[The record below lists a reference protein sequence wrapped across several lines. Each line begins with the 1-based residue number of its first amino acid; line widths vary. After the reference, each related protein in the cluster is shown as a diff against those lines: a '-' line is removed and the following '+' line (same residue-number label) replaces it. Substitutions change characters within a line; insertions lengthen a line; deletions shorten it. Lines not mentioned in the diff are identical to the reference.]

1 MYKIQTTSSQLNMIK
16 IKETAG
22 HKAVGP
28 KNPIIYT
35 SCPTINILH
44 VLYHINLFSWS
55 AQQLVYICSS
65 FPWKTSSSRAAVP
78 TRALMRKQSS
88 ANFHQWPGC
97 LCEKSSANFHQWE
110 INMHPTFFLT
120 DPAVGAADIQ
130 AEGEGNAS
138 AQQSIANYYSTAT
151 TSWLPLLFLSFI
163 STRRGPCLKK
173 QRVTWAGKCSRT
185 TWYQ

>member
-55 AQQLVYICSS
+55 AQQPVYICSS

-88 ANFHQWPGC
+88 ANFHQWLGR
-97 LCEKSSANFHQWE
+97 LCEKKALPISTNEKLICVLHFSWQTQLLE
-110 INMHPTFFLT
+110 QQISKLKEKVMHPPSRVSRITTPRQPLTDSLCYFFLLSLPGE
-120 DPAVGAADIQ
+120 DPA
-130 AEGEGNAS
+130 
-138 AQQSIANYYSTAT
+138 
-151 TSWLPLLFLSFI
+151 
-163 STRRGPCLKK
+163 
-173 QRVTWAGKCSRT
+173 
-185 TWYQ
+185 